1 MPKERRFLPYL
12 IMAIP
17 PLLWA
22 GNFIVGRAVADHMA
36 PVHLSFWRWAL
47 ATLVLLP
54 FGWRRTWAQRGVIRA
69 HLGAIMVLAFFGISV
84 FNTLAYISLQY
95 TVATNAILL
104 NSLIPIFILII
115 SGLFLGVAIRR
126 WQVFGVIISLAGVLA
141 ILTRLDG
148 EVIRSLAFNR
158 GDLWMLLAALDW
170 ALYSILLKYLR
181 PKTLEAIPLLQ
192 VTMILGTLMLLPLL
206 WIDPFGEGAMV
217 WDGAMIRALAYIAI
231 FPSVLAYLSWN
242 YGIQKIGAATGGQ
255 FLHLM
260 PLFGAVMATV
270 FLGEQIELFHW
281 VGALLIGTGIW
292 MSVSGGS
299 KSV

>member
-1 MPKERRFLPYL
+1 
-12 IMAIP
+12 MAIP

-36 PVHLSFWRWAL
+36 PIHLSFWRWAL
-47 ATLVLLP
+47 ASLVLLP
-54 FGWRRTWAQRGVIRA
+54 FGWRRTWAQRGVIRE
-69 HLGAIMVLAFFGISV
+69 HLGAVTVLAFFGISA

-115 SGLFLGVAIRR
+115 SGLFLGVTIRR
-126 WQVFGVIISLAGVLA
+126 RQIIGVMISLAGVLA

-148 EVIRSLAFNR
+148 DVIGSLAFNR

-170 ALYSILLKYLR
+170 AIYSVLLKYLR
-181 PKTLEAIPLLQ
+181 PKELDAIPFLQ

-206 WIDPFGEGAMV
+206 WIDPFDEGTMV
-217 WDGAMIRALAYIAI
+217 WDSTMIRALMYIAI
-231 FPSVLAYLSWN
+231 FPSVLAYLAWN
-242 YGIQKIGAATGGQ
+242 YGIRQIGAAVGGQ

-260 PLFGAVMATV
+260 PLFGAVMATL
-270 FLGEQIELFHW
+270 FLGERIEIYHA
-281 VGALLIGTGIW
+281 VGAVLIGTGIW
-292 MSVSGGS
+292 MSIRAD
-299 KSV
+299 